1 LSARSKRLRR
11 IAPIAAT
18 IRSRFR
24 ITIIL
29 AVFVGA
35 LTGGVVAG
43 VERIINGVTWGQIAS
58 SSSWLLDRTN
68 ERSPD
73 TTEDYIRVFH
83 EPQERIRLRSVP
95 FRLVASIGTIAAGGS
110 MGLEGPSI
118 YVGAAVGDAVE
129 RRARGSI
136 QAEHRKTLLVA
147 GAAAG
152 IAAIFKAP
160 LTGIVFALEV
170 PYRDDLARRALIPAI
185 FAAASSYVVFVSI
198 AGTHTLFP
206 IVGAPLRLVDLGGA
220 ILVGVACGLGARL
233 FISFYRT
240 TTSAMRKLPYAA
252 RPLVGGGVLAVIGA
266 ASFAAFHRPF
276 ALGPGYQPILHAA
289 RGEIGPWLLVAL
301 FGMKVVGTSATA
313 GGMGVGGL
321 FFPSVLMGATIGGAV
336 GHAIPGPSSL
346 FAVAGIAAFLA
357 GSYKVPLAGVTFVAE
372 ATGAP
377 GYIIPG
383 LIAAAVGY
391 LVSGSSSLS
400 HHQRYRRIVDV
411 ETIEDAERRRADR

>member
-1 LSARSKRLRR
+1 MAL
-11 IAPIAAT
+11 
-18 IRSRFR
+18 
-24 ITIIL
+24 
-29 AVFVGA
+29 VVGG
-35 LTGGVVAG
+35 LTGLGVAG
-43 VERIINGVTWGQIAS
+43 IEEVINGVTWGKIAS
-58 SSSWLLDRTN
+58 SSGWWIIGLPLAGLIVSALLLDRTE
-68 ERSPD
+68 ERLPD

-83 EPQERIRLRSVP
+83 EPQGHMKLRSVP
-95 FRLVASIGTIAAGGS
+95 LRLAASIGTIASGGS

-118 YVGAAVGDAVE
+118 YVGAAIGDAVE

-185 FAAASSYVVFVSI
+185 FAAASSYVVFMSI
-198 AGTHTLFP
+198 VGTHALFS
-206 IVGAPLRLVDLGGA
+206 ISAAPLRLVDLAGA
-220 ILVGVACGLGARL
+220 ILVGAACGLGARL
-233 FISFYRT
+233 FIGVYRAT
-240 TTSAMRKLPYAA
+240 ARAMRKLPYAA
-252 RPLVGGGVLAVIGA
+252 RPFVGGCVLAGVGA
-266 ASFAAFHRPF
+266 GSFAAFHRPF

-289 RGEIGPWLLVAL
+289 RGEIGPWLLIAL
-301 FGMKVVGTSATA
+301 FTMKVVATSATA
-313 GGMGVGGL
+313 GGLGVGGL
-321 FFPSVLMGATIGGAV
+321 FFPSVLMGASIGGAV
-336 GHAIPGPSSL
+336 GHAVPGPASL

-383 LIAAAVGY
+383 LIAAAIGY

-400 HHQRYRRIVDV
+400 HRQRYRRVVDLETV
-411 ETIEDAERRRADR
+411 EEAERRGRSGEG